1 MRTSILLTLAILTVL
16 SIANVSAFAENRVGD
31 VCRVKGQE
39 ENTLQGTG
47 LVVGLR
53 GTGDGDSKVTLRAYA
68 QYLELTGFKVGVGK
82 DGGPNLE
89 ELKNFKG
96 VAMVTVTATI
106 PAGGASPGDQIEC
119 TVSASGAKSLEGG
132 TLILTALMSPN
143 LRDKRVYATAQGP
156 ISLDDAVLTP
166 TVGRVN
172 RGATVEREFKNE
184 FVKNNKIT
192 LLLKP
197 EYNSFEFSQ
206 IVADAINGQP
216 DLQKDSS
223 DREEK
228 TRSSDYFD
236 GGPNRNGCAKPVGA
250 DRVEIEIPT
259 AYADTPEYLVDL
271 ILQTKLQEIRS
282 GSTVIINKRQKSV
295 IIGEDVEIAPVAV
308 MHKNRV
314 IEAGGPVVA
323 NTFVPVEIAATQ
335 ADKSV
340 KLQSLVNALNALQVP
355 AEDVIE
361 IILMLKQKRALSGQL
376 IIQ

>member
-1 MRTSILLTLAILTVL
+1 MRNSILIT
-16 SIANVSAFAENRVGD
+16 IAALIGWSVAVGLVVAENRVGD
-31 VCRVKGQE
+31 ICRVKGQE

-68 QYLELTGFKVGVGK
+68 QYLELTGFKVGTGK

-96 VAMVTVTATI
+96 VAMVNVTATI
-106 PAGGASPGDQIEC
+106 PAGGASPGDQVEC
-119 TVSASGAKSLEGG
+119 TVAAVGAKSLEGG
-132 TLILTALMSPN
+132 TLVLTALMSPN
-143 LRDKRVYATAQGP
+143 LRDKRVYATAQGA
-156 ISLDDAVLTP
+156 ISLDDALTP
-166 TVGRVN
+166 TVGRIN
-172 RGATVEREFKNE
+172 RGATIEREFKNE
-184 FVKNNKIT
+184 FVKDNKIT

-206 IVADAINGQP
+206 IVAEAINGQQ
-216 DLQKDSS
+216 DLRRESS
-223 DREEK
+223 DEEEK
-228 TRSSDYFD
+228 TKSSDYFD
-236 GGPNRNGCAKPVGA
+236 GGPNRNGYARAIGA
-250 DRVEIEIPT
+250 DRVEVEIPP
-259 AYADTPEYLVDL
+259 AYADVPEYLVDL

-314 IEAGGPVVA
+314 IEAGGPIVA

-376 IIQ
+376 ILQ

>member
-1 MRTSILLTLAILTVL
+1 MRTTILLTLAILTVL
-16 SIANVSAFAENRVGD
+16 SIANVAAFAENRVGD

-53 GTGDGDSKVTLRAYA
+53 GTGDGDSKITLRAYA

-197 EYNSFEFSQ
+197 EYNSFEFTQ
-206 IVADAINGQP
+206 IVADAINGQQ
-216 DLQKDSS
+216 DLRKDS
-223 DREEK
+223 DNEEK
-228 TRSSDYFD
+228 SRSSDYFD
-236 GGPNRNGCAKPVGA
+236 GGPIRNGCAKPVGA
-250 DRVEIEIPT
+250 DRVEVEIPSV
-259 AYADTPEYLVDL
+259 YADTPEYLVDL

-314 IEAGGPVVA
+314 IEAGGPIVA